1 MQELAAASKLLTR
14 HEAAEHLTVSLRVLD
29 ELAAKRKIR
38 AVKIGR
44 SVRYRMQALEDFI
57 KASEQ

>member
-1 MQELAAASKLLTR
+1 MHDLATANKLLTR

-29 ELAAKRKIR
+29 ELAAKKAIR
-38 AVKIGR
+38 YVKIGR
-44 SVRYRMQALEDFI
+44 SVRYRIQALEEFI